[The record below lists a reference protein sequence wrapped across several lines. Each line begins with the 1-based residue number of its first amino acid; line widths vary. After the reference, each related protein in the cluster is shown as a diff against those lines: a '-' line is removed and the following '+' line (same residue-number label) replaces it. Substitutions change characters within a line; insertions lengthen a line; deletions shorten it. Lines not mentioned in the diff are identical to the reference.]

1 MTDSL
6 RAKLVYACREVC
18 PMVLSED
25 ETKVYPYAV
34 YDITSVAQ
42 MNKDGVYA
50 FFGETVIRV
59 VSNVKSEADTTA
71 AAIQSA
77 LESAFRDGYSNFV
90 PGDFSK
96 DCQEGVWTIE
106 MNYTLKQYAD
116 WAEPIEQ
123 TNTNTE

>member
-6 RAKLVYACREVC
+6 RAKLVYTCREIC

-42 MNKDGVYA
+42 MDKDGVYA

-71 AAIQSA
+71 AAIQQA
-77 LESAFRDGYSNFV
+77 VEAAFRDGSSNFI

-96 DCQEGVWTIE
+96 DCQEGIWTIE

-116 WAEPIEQ
+116 WAEPVEQ
-123 TNTNTE
+123 TSNTE

>member
-77 LESAFRDGYSNFV
+77 VESAFRDGYSNFV

-116 WAEPIEQ
+116 WSEPVEQ
-123 TNTNTE
+123 TSNTE

>member
-6 RAKLVYACREVC
+6 RAKLVYACREIC

-42 MNKDGVYA
+42 RDKDGVYA

-59 VSNVKSEADTTA
+59 VSNAKSEADTTA
-71 AAIQSA
+71 AAIRQA
-77 LESAFRDGYSNFV
+77 VETAFRDGSSNFA

-96 DCQEGVWTIE
+96 DCQEGIWTIE

-116 WAEPIEQ
+116 WSEPVEQ
-123 TNTNTE
+123 TSNTE

>member
-6 RAKLVYACREVC
+6 RAKLVYACRNIC
-18 PMVLSED
+18 QMVLSED
-25 ETKVYPYAV
+25 ETDTYPYAV

-42 MNKDGVYA
+42 RDKDGVYA

-59 VSNVKSEADTTA
+59 VSNIKSEADSTA
-71 AAIQSA
+71 TAIQSA
-77 LESAFRDGYSNFV
+77 VESAFRDGSSNFV

-96 DCQEGVWTIE
+96 DCQEGIWTIE

-116 WAEPIEQ
+116 WAEPVEQ
-123 TNTNTE
+123 TSNTE

>member
-6 RAKLVYACREVC
+6 RAKLVYACREIC

-25 ETKVYPYAV
+25 ETDTYPYAV

-42 MNKDGVYA
+42 RDKDGVYA

-59 VSNVKSEADTTA
+59 VSNVKSEADSTA
-71 AAIQSA
+71 TAIQSA
-77 LESAFRDGYSNFV
+77 VESAFRDGSSNFA

-96 DCQEGVWTIE
+96 DCQEGIWTIE

-116 WAEPIEQ
+116 WSEPVEQ
-123 TNTNTE
+123 TSNTE

>member
-6 RAKLVYACREVC
+6 RAKLVYACREIC

-42 MNKDGVYA
+42 RDKDGVYA

-59 VSNVKSEADTTA
+59 VSNAKSEADTTA
-71 AAIQSA
+71 AAIRQA
-77 LESAFRDGYSNFV
+77 VETAFRDGSSNFAH
-90 PGDFSK
+90 GDFSK
-96 DCQEGVWTIE
+96 DCQEGIWTIE

-116 WAEPIEQ
+116 WSEPVEQ
-123 TNTNTE
+123 TSNTE

>member
-6 RAKLVYACREVC
+6 RAKLVYTCRNIC
-18 PMVLSED
+18 QMVLSED
-25 ETKVYPYAV
+25 ETDTYPYAV

-42 MNKDGVYA
+42 RDKDGVYA

-59 VSNVKSEADTTA
+59 VSNIKSEADSTA
-71 AAIQSA
+71 TAIQSA
-77 LESAFRDGYSNFV
+77 VESAFRDGSSNFV

-96 DCQEGVWTIE
+96 DCQEGIWTIE

-116 WAEPIEQ
+116 WAEPVEQ
-123 TNTNTE
+123 TSNTK

>member
-6 RAKLVYACREVC
+6 RAKLVYTCREIC

-42 MNKDGVYA
+42 RDKDGVYA

-59 VSNVKSEADTTA
+59 VSNVKSEADSTA

-77 LESAFRDGYSNFV
+77 VETAFRDGSSNFV

-96 DCQEGVWTIE
+96 DCQEGIWTIE

-116 WAEPIEQ
+116 WAEPVEQ
-123 TNTNTE
+123 TSNTE

>member
-6 RAKLVYACREVC
+6 RAKLVYICREIC

-42 MNKDGVYA
+42 RDKDGIYA
-50 FFGETVIRV
+50 FFGETTIRV
-59 VSNVKSEADTTA
+59 VSNVKSEADSTA

-77 LESAFRDGYSNFV
+77 VETAFRDGYSNFV

-96 DCQEGVWTIE
+96 DCQEGIWIIE

-116 WAEPIEQ
+116 WSEPVEQ
-123 TNTNTE
+123 SSNTE

>member
-6 RAKLVYACREVC
+6 RAKLVYTCREIC

-34 YDITSVAQ
+34 YDITSTAQ
-42 MNKDGVYA
+42 MDKDGVYA

-59 VSNVKSEADTTA
+59 VSNVKSEADSTA

-77 LESAFRDGYSNFV
+77 VESAFRDGSSNFV

-96 DCQEGVWTIE
+96 DCQEGIWTIE

-116 WAEPIEQ
+116 WSEPVEQ

>member
-1 MTDSL
+1 MTDSQ
-6 RAKLVYACREVC
+6 RAKLVYACREIC

-42 MNKDGVYA
+42 RDKDGVYA

-59 VSNVKSEADTTA
+59 VSNAKSEADTTA
-71 AAIQSA
+71 AAIRQA
-77 LESAFRDGYSNFV
+77 VETAFRDGSSNFA

-96 DCQEGVWTIE
+96 DCQEGIWTIE

-116 WAEPIEQ
+116 WSEPVEQ
-123 TNTNTE
+123 TSNTE

>member
-6 RAKLVYACREVC
+6 RAKLVYTCREIC

-34 YDITSVAQ
+34 YDITSTAQ
-42 MNKDGVYA
+42 QDNDGIYA
-50 FFGETVIRV
+50 FFGDTTIRV
-59 VSNVKSEADTTA
+59 VSNIQSEADAIA
-71 AAIQSA
+71 ASIQQA
-77 LESAFRDGYSNFV
+77 VESAFRDGNSNFV

-96 DCQEGVWTIE
+96 NCSEGVWTIE

-116 WAEPIEQ
+116 WEEPIEQ
-123 TNTNTE
+123 TTN